1 MKPLLIGILLGLLIG
16 GGWGYII
23 GDSRPSTVIEEKTI
37 NHYYIEVASFFER
50 WCLNAEDVE

>member
-1 MKPLLIGILLGLLIG
+1 MKPLLIGILIGMAIG

-23 GDSRPSTVIEEKTI
+23 GDSRPSQIIEQQHIYE
-37 NHYYIEVASFFER
+37 IEVASFFER